1 MKFIVLAPIESTTA
15 DRDAAFMEVLGPHSA
30 TTIHALSRPEHPV
43 NAGRVP
49 SDADLHA
56 EVALEIIAGAVPVIH
71 PELSGPLLNDMLKLL
86 EFLRRPV
93 VRLEDL
99 TELLLSS
106 TTVGPEHMDAMNILP
121 QLGRTTVS
129 EAHASLLTLAPPA
142 QHLSAHEEAEY
153 LNTPR
158 RTESA
163 LAATTQRVRKLG
175 DRLRRLQALWLR
187 WEQGANAFLG
197 NILKNPM
204 TGNRQQRTVR
214 PYRLRTTPLETT
226 G

>member
-1 MKFIVLAPIESTTA
+1 MKFIVLAPIASISA
-15 DRDAAFMEVLGPHSA
+15 DRDAALIEVLGPHSA

-43 NAGRVP
+43 NTGRVP
-49 SDADLHA
+49 SDADLRA

-71 PELSGPLLNDMLKLL
+71 PELNGPLLYELIKLL

-93 VRLEDL
+93 VGLEDL
-99 TELLLSS
+99 MELLLRS
-106 TTVGPEHMDAMNILP
+106 TTVRPEHMDAMNILP

-153 LNTPR
+153 LSTLR

-204 TGNRQQRTVR
+204 TSHRQQRPAQ